1 MCNIP
6 YLSTQL
12 DLLLTLRELPN
23 SMNDLQ
29 PVSLLLSPVE
39 SNQKA
44 ESEVLKVCPVLT
56 SLKKKSQN
64 AASAARGETQN
75 MQMYSIMQILMFRY
89 IVALEINEKTIWGQ
103 TDINT

>member
-56 SLKKKSQN
+56 SLEKESKRSLRSTRRDTEYANVFHN
-64 AASAARGETQN
+64 ANSNVQIHRG
-75 MQMYSIMQILMFRY
+75 FR
-89 IVALEINEKTIWGQ
+89 NK
-103 TDINT
+103 